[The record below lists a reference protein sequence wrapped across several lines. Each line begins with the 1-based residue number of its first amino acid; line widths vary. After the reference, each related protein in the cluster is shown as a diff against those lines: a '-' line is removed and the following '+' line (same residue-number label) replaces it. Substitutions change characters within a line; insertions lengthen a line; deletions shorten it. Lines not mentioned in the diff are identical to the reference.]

1 MFYKFA
7 IANVYP
13 STAAAQKAAALEIT
27 AMNAVIASGVPHLT
41 IALTTL
47 HLIDGQCVIATA
59 RAPLEQ
65 LVYGC
70 ANAGHRGCS
79 EERHEGCAV
88 ENGSRCRQAVP
99 AIRELAATMGLSE
112 HAVHDRLGRR
122 RVSMCLPV
130 DIEVHVGRD
139 GRLYLIDLA
148 RLMPP
153 TPTPGWYGLWWNRYV
168 GLSRDVSVPPLPAG
182 VSPRIPDATFV
193 GRAVW
198 VRRRRHEPQRW

>member
-1 MFYKFA
+1 
-7 IANVYP
+7 
-13 STAAAQKAAALEIT
+13 
-27 AMNAVIASGVPHLT
+27 MNAVIASGVPHLT

-59 RAPLEQ
+59 RAPLQQ

-99 AIRELAATMGLSE
+99 AIRELAATLGLSE
-112 HAVHDRLGRR
+112 HAVRDRLGRR
-122 RVSMCLPV
+122 LVSLCLPV
-130 DIEVHVGRD
+130 DTEVHVGRD
-139 GRLYLIDLA
+139 GRLYVIDLA

-153 TPTPGWYGLWWNRYV
+153 TPTPGWYGSGSHPTFLFHHFRPEFLR
-168 GLSRDVSVPPLPAG
+168 GFPTPLSSDVLSGFAADDTSRSEG
-182 VSPRIPDATFV
+182 VCLHRPFF
-193 GRAVW
+193 
-198 VRRRRHEPQRW
+198 